1 MAPTQHIFKRVF
13 FRLLEQADSRM
24 ARLSLYLFSFFES
37 IIIPIPTDP
46 LLAGCVLARKDK
58 WLEIAL
64 FTAAS
69 SVIGGAV
76 GWYLGAYLTSFVSD
90 MLQFLPYQI
99 ASEAKFSAVSDAFNR
114 LGIVLVLIGAFTPLP
129 YKVIAISAG
138 LFGYG
143 LLPFILCSVIGRTAR
158 FCIIA
163 NMTAQYQN
171 PKKVIMLGSL
181 LLALIAVGFFM
192 LG

>member
-1 MAPTQHIFKRVF
+1 
-13 FRLLEQADSRM
+13 M

-90 MLQFLPYQI
+90 MLQYLPHQI
-99 ASEAKFSAVSDAFNR
+99 ASEAKFFAVSDAFNR

-129 YKVIAISAG
+129 YKLFTITAG
-138 LFGYG
+138 AFQLNFATF
-143 LLPFILCSVIGRTAR
+143 LLVSLLSRSAR
-158 FCIIA
+158 FFLVAAFIYKFGAPVRDYIDRYF
-163 NMTAQYQN
+163 NILSIVFM
-171 PKKVIMLGSL
+171 VL
-181 LLALIAVGFFM
+181 LVAGFAAVKY
-192 LG
+192 LL

>member
-76 GWYLGAYLTSFVSD
+76 GWYLGAYLLCQTCFNICHTR
-90 MLQFLPYQI
+90 LPARQNFLPYQMHLTG
-99 ASEAKFSAVSDAFNR
+99 
-114 LGIVLVLIGAFTPLP
+114 LG
-129 YKVIAISAG
+129 
-138 LFGYG
+138 
-143 LLPFILCSVIGRTAR
+143 LCL
-158 FCIIA
+158 C
-163 NMTAQYQN
+163 
-171 PKKVIMLGSL
+171 
-181 LLALIAVGFFM
+181 
-192 LG
+192 

>member
-1 MAPTQHIFKRVF
+1 MTPKNHRLSAIFY
-13 FRLLEQADSRM
+13 RLLEQADSQI

-46 LLAGCVLARKDK
+46 LLIACVMARRDR

-64 FTAAS
+64 YTAAS

-90 MLQFLPYQI
+90 LLQYLPEQI
-99 ASEAKFSAVSDAFNR
+99 AGEAKFSAVSDAFNR
-114 LGIVLVLIGAFTPLP
+114 LGILLVLIGAFTPLP

-143 LLPFILCSVIGRTAR
+143 FVPFILFSAIGRSVR
-158 FCIIA
+158 FCIVA
-163 NMTAQYQN
+163 NMTANFRN
-171 PKKVIMLGSL
+171 PKKVILLGTIL
-181 LLALIAVGFFM
+181 LVLIAAGIVI
-192 LG
+192 LN

>member
-13 FRLLEQADSRM
+13 FRLLEQADSQM

-90 MLQFLPYQI
+90 MLQYLPHQI